1 MKLAEKYVF
10 NSSTISTI
18 DKDAIAQNDPGYGFI
33 LMERA
38 AKFSFEALMNNNPS
52 SLTVFCGS
60 GNNAGDG
67 YLLAKMAI
75 ESGLITKVITIESEG
90 ILKGDAKNARDAFK
104 KAGGLIEKWS
114 PNITL
119 SSDWVVDA
127 IFGIGLN
134 RDIESPYKEAIEFIN
149 GSKSK
154 VLAIDIPSG
163 LCGTT
168 GKIFGRAIS
177 ANITTTYVGKK
188 SGLYLD
194 NGANCTG
201 TVYFSDLDI
210 DQAFYTEHKPLIKI
224 VSEKEVS
231 NVLLDRKQT
240 SHKGDNGHILLIGGN
255 DGMEGAIRIASE
267 AALRAGSGLV
277 SVISKPTSCEIIN
290 QFRPEVM
297 CHDVTNKDKI
307 SSLIARADIIG
318 IGPGLGTD
326 DWAIDLFNLA
336 VKSDKYLVLDA
347 DALNI
352 LSSNPKKRGNWTLT
366 PHPGEAARLLDNS
379 VNDIQKDRLASIS
392 KLSESY
398 SANILLKGKYSLIQ
412 DLNND
417 IPFMITSGN
426 PGMATAG
433 MGDLLTGVTCSL
445 LGQFGTEDS
454 AKIASVAGH
463 VHSKSGDLASHQGER
478 GMIASDLLTYIRE
491 LVNP

>member
-10 NSSTISTI
+10 SSNTISSI
-18 DKDAIAQNDPGYGFI
+18 DKDTIAQNEPGYGFI

-38 AKFSFEALMNNNPS
+38 AKYSLETLMNNNPT

-67 YLLAKMAI
+67 YLLAKMAM
-75 ESGLITKVITIESEG
+75 ESGVNSKVIAMESED
-90 ILKGDAKNARDAFK
+90 ILKGDAKKAKDIFK
-104 KAGGLIEKWS
+104 DAGGIVERWS
-114 PNITL
+114 PNISLT
-119 SSDWVVDA
+119 SDWIVDA

-134 RDIESPYKEAIEFIN
+134 RDIKSPYKEAIEFIN
-149 GSKSK
+149 ESKSK
-154 VLAIDIPSG
+154 VLSIDIPSG
-163 LCGTT
+163 LCGKT
-168 GKIFGRAIS
+168 GKIFGSAVS

-188 SGLYLD
+188 SGLYLAS
-194 NGANCTG
+194 GPNCTG
-201 TVYFSDLDI
+201 TIYFSDLDI
-210 DQAFYTEHKPLIKI
+210 DQAFYSDHKPLIKI

-231 NVLLDRKQT
+231 DVLLDREQT

-277 SVISKPTSCEIIN
+277 SVISTSTSCEIIN

-297 CHDVTNKDKI
+297 CHDALNQDKI
-307 SSLIARADIIG
+307 SSLIAKADIIG

-326 DWAIDLFNLA
+326 DWAVDLFNLA
-336 VKSDKYLVLDA
+336 MKSDKYLVLDA

-352 LSSNPKKRGNWTLT
+352 LSSNPIKRGNWTLT
-366 PHPGEAARLLDNS
+366 PHPGEAARLIDTS
-379 VNDIQKDRLASIS
+379 VSDIQKDRLASIF
-392 KLSESY
+392 KLTERY
-398 SANILLKGKYSLIQ
+398 SANVLLKGRYSLIH
-412 DLNND
+412 NSINEH
-417 IPFMITSGN
+417 PFMITTGN

-445 LGQFGTEDS
+445 LGQFGTEYA
-454 AKIASVAGH
+454 AKITSIAAH
-463 VHSKSGDLASHQGER
+463 LHSKSGDLASHKGER
-478 GMIASDLLTYIRE
+478 GMIASDLLPYIRK

>member
-10 NSSTISTI
+10 SSSTISSI
-18 DKDAIAQNDPGYGFI
+18 DKDAIAQNEPGYGFT

-38 AKFSFEALMNNNPS
+38 AKYSFETLMNNNPS

-75 ESGLITKVITIESEG
+75 ESGLTVKVITIESEDL
-90 ILKGDAKNARDAFK
+90 LKNDAKNARDMFK
-104 KAGGLIEKWS
+104 QAGGVIERWS
-114 PNITL
+114 SNISLTN
-119 SSDWVVDA
+119 DWIVDA

-134 RDIESPYKEAIEFIN
+134 RDVESPYKEAIEFIN
-149 GSKSK
+149 ESKSK
-154 VLAIDIPSG
+154 VLSIDIPSG
-163 LCGTT
+163 LCGET
-168 GKIFGRAIS
+168 GKIFGRAVS
-177 ANITTTYVGKK
+177 ANITTTYVGRK

-194 NGANCTG
+194 SGPNFTG
-201 TVYFSDLDI
+201 TIYFSDLDI
-210 DQAFYTEHKPLIKI
+210 DQSFYAEHKPSIKI

-231 NVLLDRKQT
+231 DVLSDRKQT

-277 SVISKPTSCEIIN
+277 SVISTATSCEIIN

-297 CHDVTNKDKI
+297 CHDALNQDKI
-307 SSLIARADIIG
+307 SSLIAKADIIG

-326 DWAIDLFNLA
+326 DWAIDLFNIA
-336 VKSDKYLVLDA
+336 IESDKYLVLDA

-352 LSSNPKKRGNWTLT
+352 LSSNPIKRGNWTLT
-366 PHPGEAARLLDNS
+366 PHPGEAARLMDTS
-379 VNDIQKDRLASIS
+379 VSDIQKDRLASIS
-392 KLSESY
+392 ELTESY
-398 SANILLKGKYSLIQ
+398 SANVLLKGKYSLVQ
-412 DLNND
+412 GLDND
-417 IPFMITSGN
+417 IPLMITTGN

-433 MGDLLTGVTCSL
+433 MGDLLTGVTCSF

-454 AKIASVAGH
+454 AKIVSIAAH
-463 VHSKSGDLASHQGER
+463 VHSKSGDLASRKGER
-478 GMIASDLLTYIRE
+478 GMIASDLLTHIRE

>member
-10 NSSTISTI
+10 SSNTISSI
-18 DKDAIAQNDPGYGFI
+18 DKSAIAQNEPGYGFI
-33 LMERA
+33 LMQRA
-38 AKFSFEALMNNNPS
+38 AKYSLETLMDNNPT

-75 ESGLITKVITIESEG
+75 ESGVTSKVITLESEDM
-90 ILKGDAKNARDAFK
+90 LNGDAKKAMDMFK
-104 KAGGLIEKWS
+104 EAGGIVERWS
-114 PNITL
+114 PNISL
-119 SSDWVVDA
+119 NSDWIVDA

-134 RDIESPYKEAIEFIN
+134 RDIKSPYKEAIEFIN
-149 GSKSK
+149 ESKSK
-154 VLAIDIPSG
+154 VLSIDIPSG
-163 LCGTT
+163 LCGQT
-168 GKIFGRAIS
+168 GKIFGRAVS

-194 NGANCTG
+194 SGPNCTG
-201 TVYFSDLDI
+201 TIYFSDLDI
-210 DQAFYTEHKPLIKI
+210 DQAFYSDHKPLIRI

-231 NVLLDRKQT
+231 DVLLDRKQT

-277 SVISKPTSCEIIN
+277 SVISSSTSCEIIN

-297 CHDVTNKDKI
+297 CHDDLKQDKI
-307 SSLIARADIIG
+307 SSLIDKADIIG

-336 VKSDKYLVLDA
+336 MKSDKYLVVDA

-352 LSSNPKKRGNWTLT
+352 LSFNPIKRGNWTLT
-366 PHPGEAARLLDNS
+366 PHPGEAARLIGTS
-379 VNDIQKDRLASIS
+379 VSDIQKDRLASIS
-392 KLSESY
+392 KLSERY
-398 SANILLKGKYSLIQ
+398 SANVLLKGRYSLIH
-412 DLNND
+412 DSTNEY
-417 IPFMITSGN
+417 PFMITTGN

-433 MGDLLTGVTCSL
+433 MGDLLTGVTCSF
-445 LGQFGTEDS
+445 LGQFGTDHS
-454 AKIASVAGH
+454 AKITSIAAH
-463 VHSKSGDLASHQGER
+463 VHSKSGDLASHKGER
-478 GMIASDLLTYIRE
+478 GMIASDLLTYIRK